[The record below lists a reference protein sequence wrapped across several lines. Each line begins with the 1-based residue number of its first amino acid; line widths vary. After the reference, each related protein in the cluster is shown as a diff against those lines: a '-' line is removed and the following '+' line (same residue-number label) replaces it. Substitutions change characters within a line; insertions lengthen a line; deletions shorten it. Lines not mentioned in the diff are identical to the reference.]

1 MTDQK
6 KYLRYIY
13 NYQVRDMIEIIPSR
27 TVFLLIDSL
36 LCLMTL
42 VITAWP
48 GFVLA
53 DTDIMHIHG
62 LPYQPWNPEKLTNA
76 QALFLEGEALKGES
90 IRKALEKGAADGN
103 TKAINALAIYYDQ
116 TKNYQKAVQWY
127 NKGAEDGDPEAEYEL
142 GYFLCEGPGVTH
154 DIQAGMAWLKKAADQ
169 KNQNAMKLMGYL
181 YAEGKGDALPKDYN
195 KAVSEYER
203 AANAGSVFAAQQLA
217 TAYEDGWYGL
227 PKDRQLSQK
236 WDRIAKKNESESV
249 NQSWSNNKKSIAA
262 QEEFNYYEKHG
273 NVPKLTPTH
282 TENTLY
288 VFYKVIEY
296 GFLSLVLV
304 GVYFQR
310 KLTKQYPK
318 GSSRIYWLA
327 AFVYSSY
334 YSIVYLLGFLST
346 WSTGYLPILVYFAT
360 FGVFSLSIY
369 WITKKAA

>member
-1 MTDQK
+1 MIKLMPIRTAFLPVHSLF
-6 KYLRYIY
+6 YL
-13 NYQVRDMIEIIPSR
+13 II
-27 TVFLLIDSL
+27 
-36 LCLMTL
+36 L
-42 VITAWP
+42 VITVWP
-48 GFVLA
+48 GCVLA
-53 DTDIMHIHG
+53 DTDTTHIHG
-62 LPYQPWNPEKLTNA
+62 LPYQPWNPDKLTNA

-90 IRKALEKGAADGN
+90 IRKAMEKGAADGN

-116 TKNYQKAVQWY
+116 TKDYQKAIHWY
-127 NKGAEDGDPEAEYEL
+127 KKGAEDGDPEAEYEL

-181 YAEGKGDALPKDYN
+181 YAEGKDDALPKDYN

-217 TAYEDGWYGL
+217 TAYEDGLYGL
-227 PKDRQLSQK
+227 PKDQQFSQK
-236 WDRIAKKNESESV
+236 WGRVAKKNGSESV
-249 NQSWSNNKKSIAA
+249 SQTLSNNKKNIAA

-282 TENTLY
+282 TEKTLY

-296 GFLSLVLV
+296 GFLILVLV

-318 GSSRIYWLA
+318 GSSRIYWLV
-327 AFVYSSY
+327 AFMYSSY

-346 WSTGYLPILVYFAT
+346 WITGYLPLLVYFAL
-360 FGVFSLSIY
+360 FGAFTLSIF
-369 WITKKAA
+369 WIAKKAA